1 MAYPRCLPNLAYP
14 LAAQDGLSNMA
25 QDGLPK
31 MTQDP
36 PKIQLPPDEDTDA

>member
-1 MAYPRCLPNLAYP
+1 MLTQPGL